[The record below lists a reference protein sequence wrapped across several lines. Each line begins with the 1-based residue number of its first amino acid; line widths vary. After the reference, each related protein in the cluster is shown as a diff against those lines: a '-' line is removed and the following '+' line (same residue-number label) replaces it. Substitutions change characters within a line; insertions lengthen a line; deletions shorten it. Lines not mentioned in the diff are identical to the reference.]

1 MDPFADLPQVPTG
14 KVGNTVYKPVSKQTR
29 VSRAK
34 IKSLEQRL
42 ADLKKK
48 DLKPS
53 QKGACTR
60 MGAELAALINES
72 NALGKR
78 AQAIE
83 KKIDEL
89 AVRIAKEGDI
99 CTSDK
104 PKGKPKKK

>member
-1 MDPFADLPQVPTG
+1 MDPLSDLPQVPTG
-14 KVGNTVYKPVSKQTR
+14 KVGSVSYKSR
-29 VSRAK
+29 VSGRK
-34 IKSLEQRL
+34 MKSLQQRL
-42 ADLKKK
+42 KDLKKA

-60 MGAELAALINES
+60 MGTELAALINES

-89 AVRIAKEGDI
+89 ALKISKEGDV
-99 CTSDK
+99 CSSNK
-104 PKGKPKKK
+104 KPKK